1 MFTGIIEEVGK
12 VKQIFSNSIVIS
24 AKKVLSD
31 VKLGDSIAVNGVC
44 LTVVKYSEAEFEVDV
59 MPDPF
64 RCSNLG
70 KLKSGSEVNL
80 ERAMSA
86 NGRFGGHIVSGHID
100 CCGIINNMTKEDNA
114 VIVEISPQKDILKNI
129 VNKGSIAIDGISLTV
144 AYVKPNCFAVS
155 IIPHTGK
162 ETILLKKHKMD
173 TVNLECDVIGK
184 YVENFVKY
192 YGVKDIANQ
201 DKVDD
206 TNKNNI
212 TTDFLKNNGFY

>member
-12 VKQIFSNSIVIS
+12 VKKMLSNGIVIS
-24 AKKVLSD
+24 AKKVLLD
-31 VKLGDSIAVNGVC
+31 VHTGDSIAVNGVC
-44 LTVVKYSEAEFEVDV
+44 LTVVEYSKNEFRVDV
-59 MPDPF
+59 MPETF

-70 KLKSGSEVNL
+70 ELKSGSEVNL

-86 NGRFGGHIVSGHID
+86 GGRFGGHIVSGHID
-100 CCGIINNMTKEDNA
+100 CCGTITNMIKENNA
-114 VIVEISPQKDILKNI
+114 VIVEISPQKNILKNI

-144 AYVKPNCFAVS
+144 AYVKTDSFAVS

-162 ETILLKKHKMD
+162 ETILLKKHKSD

-192 YGVKDIANQ
+192 YGVKNDVTENTFVDT
-201 DKVDD
+201 DK
-206 TNKNNI
+206 NSI